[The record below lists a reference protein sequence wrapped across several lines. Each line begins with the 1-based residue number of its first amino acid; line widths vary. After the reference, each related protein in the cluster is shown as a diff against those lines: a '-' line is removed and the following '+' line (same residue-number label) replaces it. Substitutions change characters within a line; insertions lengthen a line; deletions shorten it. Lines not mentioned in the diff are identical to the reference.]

1 MSWNYRGLG
10 KHDVLFLME
19 TRLVKDKGKRTW
31 EDYGFADGWEM
42 PRNGLN
48 GGLLLAWMPRQ
59 QAQIIYR
66 SKNLVHTDLLDNK
79 GNPLSITFVYGH
91 PDHSMREE
99 VWSKL
104 KELRDIAHP
113 KWLCIGDF
121 NQILDVNE
129 KFSFNRGRIVGAKI
143 FRQVIS
149 DLELCELAAS
159 RKKYTW
165 MNNREE
171 EESVMERL
179 DRAFASIE
187 WIHAYPF
194 YALKNLPI
202 VHFDHGLIILDF
214 ELRLP
219 FQFIP
224 FRFECM
230 WLTHPSDKQVV
241 QQAWNIN
248 PIGSK
253 AA

>member
-1 MSWNYRGLG
+1 MRIISWNCRGLG
-10 KHDVLFLME
+10 KPYAVLRCKKKALGSKPDILFLME
-19 TRLVKDKGKRTW
+19 TWLVKDKGKRIW

-42 PRNGLN
+42 PRKGLS
-48 GGLLLAWMPRQ
+48 GGILLAWMPRQ
-59 QAQIIYR
+59 QARIIYG

-91 PDHSMREE
+91 PDHLMREE

-104 KELRDIAHP
+104 KELGDLAHL

-121 NQILDVNE
+121 NQILNGNE
-129 KFSFNRGRIVGAKI
+129 RFSFNRGRIVEAEI
-143 FRQVIS
+143 FRQVIF
-149 DLELCELAAS
+149 DLKLCELAAFGQ
-159 RKKYTW
+159 KYTW

-171 EESVMERL
+171 EEFVMERL

-202 VHFDHGLIILDF
+202 VHSDHGLTILDF

-219 FQFIP
+219 FQFRP
-224 FRFECM
+224 FSF
-230 WLTHPSDKQVV
+230 
-241 QQAWNIN
+241 
-248 PIGSK
+248 
-253 AA
+253 